1 MTILIRQARVV
12 SEKSEH
18 HGKTMDLL
26 IEGGQI
32 TAIKKSLPVSG
43 GTKVIEA
50 EGLCVS
56 EGWIDLQAVSGEP
69 GFEHRET
76 LDSLI
81 KAAAAGGFTA
91 LCLHSNNQ
99 PALDNKAQIEY
110 VLGKTRNKA
119 VDVYPLGTITAGG
132 KGKDLSEMY
141 DMKQAGA
148 IAFSD
153 YKHGLQDS
161 GMLLRALQYSS
172 GIDSFIMAHCQDES
186 LTHGGQMNEGETST
200 ALGLKGMPALAE
212 ELMLERN
219 LSILEYGGGK
229 LHVPCISSKG
239 SVELIRKAKS
249 AGLNVTCGVAAVN
262 LFLDETALKEFDTN
276 AKINPPLRSKK
287 DLLALRNAVENGTI
301 DVIVSDHC
309 PLDTEAKELE
319 FDLSDFGMLG
329 LQTAFSCALE
339 GLKEKN
345 INAII
350 RAFTS
355 GPRTILGLEQQ
366 GIAENQSANLTLF
379 TLNGKTVLTEKN
391 NASRSANSP
400 FFDQELSG
408 SVIGIINGSKTHFN

>member
-32 TAIKKSLPVSG
+32 TAIKKSLPVSV

-69 GFEHRET
+69 GFEHRES
-76 LDSLI
+76 LDTLI
-81 KAAAAGGFTA
+81 KSAAAGGFTG

-119 VDVYPLGTITAGG
+119 VDVYPLGTITVGG
-132 KGKDLSEMY
+132 KGNDLSEMY

-186 LTHGGQMNEGETST
+186 LTRGGQMNEGETST

-212 ELMLERN
+212 EIMLERN
-219 LSILEYGGGK
+219 LSILEYCGGK
-229 LHVPCISSKG
+229 MHVPCISSKG

-249 AGLNVTCGVAAVN
+249 SGLNVTCGVAAVN

-276 AKINPPLRSKK
+276 VKINPPLRSKK

-319 FDLSDFGMLG
+319 FDLAEFGMHG

-355 GPRTILGLEQQ
+355 GPRTILGMEEQ

-379 TLNGKTVLTEKN
+379 TLSGKTVLAEKN
-391 NASRSANSP
+391 NASKSSNSP

-408 SVIGIINGSKTHFN
+408 SVIGIINGSKSYFN

>member
-32 TAIKKSLPVSG
+32 TAIKKSLPVSAG
-43 GTKVIEA
+43 AKVIEA

-56 EGWIDLQAVSGEP
+56 EGWFDLQVISGEP

-81 KAAAAGGFTA
+81 KSAAAGGFTG

-99 PALDNKAQIEY
+99 PAFDNKAQIEY
-110 VLGKTRNKA
+110 LLTKSRNKV
-119 VDVYPLGTITAGG
+119 VDVFPLGTITVGG

-161 GMLLRALQYSS
+161 GMVLRALQYSA
-172 GIDSFIMAHCQDES
+172 GIGSFIMVHCQDES

-200 ALGLKGMPALAE
+200 MLGLKGMPALAE
-212 ELMLERN
+212 EIVLERN
-219 LSILEYGGGK
+219 LSLLEYSGGK
-229 LHVPCISSKG
+229 MHVPCISSKG

-249 AGLNVTCGVAAVN
+249 AGLKVTCGVAAAN
-262 LFLDETALKEFDTN
+262 LFLDETALKEFDSTL
-276 AKINPPLRSKK
+276 KINPPLRSKK
-287 DLLALRNAVENGTI
+287 DQLALRNALENGTI

-319 FDLSDFGMLG
+319 FDLAEFGMLG
-329 LQTAFSCALE
+329 LQTAFSIALE

-345 INAII
+345 INAIV
-350 RAFTS
+350 RALTT

-379 TLNGKTVLTEKN
+379 TLSGKTVLTEKN
-391 NASRSANSP
+391 NVSKSANSP
-400 FFDQELSG
+400 FFDQALSG
-408 SVIGIINGSKTHFN
+408 SVIGIINGAKSHFN

>member
-12 SEKSEH
+12 AEKSEH

-32 TAIKKSLPVSG
+32 TAIKKALPVSAG
-43 GTKVIEA
+43 AKVVEA

-56 EGWIDLQAVSGEP
+56 EGWFDLQAISGEP

-81 KAAAAGGFTA
+81 KSAAAGGFTG

-99 PALDNKAQIEY
+99 PAFDNKAQIEY
-110 VLGKTRNKA
+110 ILTRSRNKV
-119 VDVYPLGTITAGG
+119 VDVFPLGTITAGG

-161 GMLLRALQYSS
+161 GMVLRALQYSA
-172 GIDSFIMAHCQDES
+172 GIGSFIMAHCQDES

-200 ALGLKGMPALAE
+200 MLGLKGMPALAE
-212 ELMLERN
+212 EIVLERN
-219 LSILEYGGGK
+219 LSLLEYSGGK
-229 LHVPCISSKG
+229 MHVPCISSKG

-249 AGLNVTCGVAAVN
+249 EGLKVTCGVAAAN
-262 LFLDETALKEFDTN
+262 LFLDETALKEFDSTL
-276 AKINPPLRSKK
+276 KINPPLRSKK
-287 DLLALRNAVENGTI
+287 DQLALRNAVENGTI

-319 FDLSDFGMLG
+319 FDLSEFGMLG
-329 LQTAFSCALE
+329 LQTAFSIALE

-345 INAII
+345 INAIV
-350 RAFTS
+350 RALTT
-355 GPRTILGLEQQ
+355 GPRTILGLEHQ

-379 TLNGKTVLTEKN
+379 TLSGKTVLTEKN
-391 NASRSANSP
+391 NASKSANSP
-400 FFDQELSG
+400 FFDQELIG
-408 SVIGIINGSKTHFN
+408 SIIGIINGAKSHFN